1 MDVVRDPR
9 FWYGYLA
16 GAFGQRGPSLDADVL
31 SACLGVDE
39 DAAHRWWNE
48 FTGWYEGVLDEADG
62 QVDEPGLVELPL
74 EGGDLLVV
82 EAHPGDTY
90 VRRRRSSSEPQDLI
104 ANFGPHW
111 WLPDWTL
118 AGAGRLAGTNPF
130 AFMVLAP
137 LVRLGLDEDRAVAE
151 EVFGSAAIQS
161 GILDPASAVRLAREW
176 CRCAAAL
183 E

>member
-1 MDVVRDPR
+1 MDVIRDPR

-16 GAFGQRGPSLDADVL
+16 GASGLRGPSLDADVL
-31 SACLGVDE
+31 AACLGVDE
-39 DAAHRWWNE
+39 EVAHKWWKE

-62 QVDEPGLVELPL
+62 QVDEPGRVELAL

-90 VRRRRSSSEPQDLI
+90 VHRRRSNSEPQDLI
-104 ANFGPHW
+104 AHFGPHW

-118 AGAGRLAGTNPF
+118 AGARRLAGTNPF
-130 AFMVLAP
+130 VFLVLAP
-137 LVRLGLDEDRAVAE
+137 LVRLGLYEDRAVAE
-151 EVFGSAAIQS
+151 EVFRSAVIQA
-161 GILDPASAVRLAREW
+161 GIVDPASPVRLAREW
-176 CRCAAAL
+176 CRGAVVL